1 MSEDYEKLISL
12 ARITEQAERHEE
24 TIKYMEKIIEGKKED
39 LTIEERNILSS
50 AYKSCVSSRRNAWR
64 SIYGVEVKERTN
76 NSKFL
81 KLVEDLKATI
91 EKELFDLCDRVL
103 KLIDDYLLKR
113 ASSDESKVFYLK
125 MKGDYYRY
133 LAEFT
138 TGEKNIEVA
147 NNSMNSYK
155 QADELATKLPCTNP
169 IKLGLALNFSVFY
182 YEVKNDPKM
191 ACKIA
196 NDNDPKMACKI
207 ANDAFDLA
215 IHQLENIEDEQ
226 YKDSTTIL
234 QLLKENIDMW
244 KSDIQEGAEGE
255 GEGEEADE

>member
-24 TIKYMEKIIEGKKED
+24 TIKYMEKIIEQKKED

-133 LAEFT
+133 LAEFS
-138 TGEKNIEVA
+138 TGEINNEVA

-182 YEVKNDPKM
+182 
-191 ACKIA
+191 
-196 NDNDPKMACKI
+196 
-207 ANDAFDLA
+207 
-215 IHQLENIEDEQ
+215 
-226 YKDSTTIL
+226 
-234 QLLKENIDMW
+234 
-244 KSDIQEGAEGE
+244 
-255 GEGEEADE
+255 